1 MSNEIFARTDLQCI
15 IITTMVE
22 QTDEERYIIPGNYHC
37 QKLPSDVFFAEA
49 GLQAEQLQTA

>member
-37 QKLPSDVFFAEA
+37 QK
-49 GLQAEQLQTA
+49 